1 MTEKSILKIYVSH
14 FQKSVYI
21 FYTLHLTEKSIHNT
35 IDLKNL
41 CFWLSRILG
50 PHQKICGFYNM
61 ESELSQNLVYTVH
74 TKSFAWY
81 NKSLQRLPVGGARG
95 VSHTSKL
102 GTFFLRSLTLRMPF
116 YSNFQKNGA
125 SGETVFQKM
134 QLFTTFIVV
143 KSCTF

>member
-61 ESELSQNLVYTVH
+61 ESELSLNLIYTVQ
-74 TKSFAWY
+74 TKSFALARY
-81 NKSLQRLPVGGARG
+81 NKSLQRLPKKTELWEGLG
-95 VSHTSKL
+95 VCRILQSWGH
-102 GTFFLRSLTLRMPF
+102 FFLRSLTLLMPI
-116 YSNFQKNGA
+116 YSNF
-125 SGETVFQKM
+125 
-134 QLFTTFIVV
+134 
-143 KSCTF
+143 